1 MNTIKLCT
9 IKLIWKVCW
18 EKLLPFY
25 SEAGIPRINCKESSS
40 LSLCL
45 AEILLQF
52 YQLDLVSLCSAL
64 LPFAFDKLEKKQNE
78 AIVMIVTP
86 PTAQLSLE

>member
-1 MNTIKLCT
+1 
-9 IKLIWKVCW
+9 
-18 EKLLPFY
+18 
-25 SEAGIPRINCKESSS
+25 

-52 YQLDLVSLCSAL
+52 YQLDFVSLCSAL